1 MSWVRRNGISVAGT
15 ALVDTI
21 CDIAA
26 YPNCGELTQ
35 IRGVE
40 RSVGGCVPN
49 VTMDLKTIRPD
60 LPVRAISKV
69 GCDSNGEFLVKTL
82 KQAGIN
88 CSGIAKSPEERTSFT
103 NVMSVIGGQRTFF
116 TYAGACASFGHENV
130 PFDDINSK
138 ILLLGYFLLLQK
150 VDNGDGV
157 QILREAQQRGIKTAI
172 DLVSENSNRYSLILP
187 CLQFTDY
194 LIVNEIEAGHL
205 ADMTPSDRNLPK
217 IAERLRKLGVKEKVI
232 IHKSDRALC
241 LSDKGLSIVGSYEL
255 PSDYIKGTTG
265 AGDAFCAGALIGLH
279 SDWPD
284 ERILEFASA
293 AAAVSLSSADAVS
306 GLKSEEEILKICR
319 EWKRVPVCL

>member
-35 IRGVE
+35 IRGIE

-49 VTMDLKTIRPD
+49 VTIDLKTIRPD
-60 LPVRAISKV
+60 LPVRAIGKV
-69 GCDSNGEFLVKTL
+69 GCDSNGDFLIKTL

-88 CSGIAKSPEERTSFT
+88 CSGITKSPEERTSFT
-103 NVMSVIGGQRTFF
+103 DVMSVVGGQRTFF
-116 TYAGACASFGHENV
+116 TYAGACESFGHENI

-157 QILREAQQRGIKTAI
+157 MILREAQQRGIKTAI
-172 DLVSENSNRYSLILP
+172 DLVSENSSRYSLVLP
-187 CLQFTDY
+187 CLRFTNY
-194 LIVNEIEAGHL
+194 LIVNEVEAGHL
-205 ADMTPSDRNLPK
+205 TDMTPTDRNLPI
-217 IAERLRKLGVKEKVI
+217 IAERLRKLGVQDKVI
-232 IHKSDRALC
+232 IHKPEYAVC
-241 LSDKGLSIVGSYEL
+241 LSDEGFTAVGSYQL
-255 PSDYIKGTTG
+255 PTGYIKGTTG

-279 SDWPD
+279 SDWSD
-284 ERILEFASA
+284 KQVLEFASA
-293 AAAVSLSSADAVS
+293 AAAVSLSSTDATG
-306 GLKSEEEILKICR
+306 GLKSEEEILKICK

>member
-21 CDIAA
+21 CDIAS

-35 IRGVE
+35 IRGIE
-40 RSVGGCVPN
+40 RAVGGCVPN
-49 VTMDLKTIRPD
+49 VTMDLKTIRPE

-69 GCDSNGEFLVKTL
+69 GCDSNGDFLIKTL

-88 CSGIAKSPEERTSFT
+88 CSGIAKAPEERTSFT
-103 NVMSVIGGQRTFF
+103 DVMSVVGGQRTFF
-116 TYAGACASFGHENV
+116 TYAGACASFGHENI

-157 QILREAQQRGIKTAI
+157 QILREAQQRGMKTAI
-172 DLVSENSNRYSLILP
+172 DLVSENSTRYSLVLP
-187 CLQFTDY
+187 CLRFTNY

-205 ADMTPSDRNLPK
+205 ADMTPTDDNLPK
-217 IAERLRKLGVKEKVI
+217 IAERLRKLGVQDKVI

-241 LSDKGLSIVGSYEL
+241 LSDDGLSVVGSCIVPEG
-255 PSDYIKGTTG
+255 YIKGTTG
-265 AGDAFCAGALIGLH
+265 AGDAFCAAALIGLH

-284 ERILEFASA
+284 EKILTFASA
-293 AAAVSLSSADAVS
+293 AAAVSLSSADATS
-306 GLKSEEEILKICR
+306 GLKSEEEILKISR
-319 EWKRVPVCL
+319 EWKRVSVCL